1 MRIHHRPETQEQA
14 HCSSSGKPRSQAAVS
29 PAHEAP
35 DEGVSASAPHTA
47 RAVSAVHTPRGAS
60 PAAGKTGPG
69 GVQRLGLCS
78 RCTGSAGLWPSAPGG
93 GEPLVLWFSR
103 RKVKCSC
110 FLPWRFEVV
119 PGLTNMS
126 VGY

>member
-1 MRIHHRPETQEQA
+1 M
-14 HCSSSGKPRSQAAVS
+14 S
-29 PAHEAP
+29 PAREAP

-47 RAVSAVHTPRGAS
+47 RAVSAVHTPPRGVTCGWEDGAGRGPEARALLQMHGVCWSLAQRSWGRRAS
-60 PAAGKTGPG
+60 G
-69 GVQRLGLCS
+69 
-78 RCTGSAGLWPSAPGG
+78 
-93 GEPLVLWFSR
+93 PLVLEEEGE
-103 RKVKCSC
+103 VLC